1 MQSFAIGEIAT
12 CLLVF
17 MSSKAASLDDLLYLM
32 DRLRDPISGCP
43 WDMKQSFESIAPCTL
58 EEVYEVIDAIENKNF
73 YHLKEELGDLLFQVV
88 FYSKIADEKSLF
100 NFDDIV
106 SSVTQKL
113 ISRHPHVFPK
123 GTLKSKNFGPKSN
136 EDDLYRKKRW
146 ESLKSIERKKKGKNS
161 TLSDIPSVLPALMR
175 AQKIQKRA
183 ASVGFDWK
191 SLDEVFAKINEE
203 IKELHEAIDIDNKK
217 CIEEELGD
225 TMFTIVNLC
234 KHLNVDA
241 ETALRGASNKFER
254 RFKHI
259 ETKIHDAGEVM
270 TDFTPERL
278 ENLWSEAKDKIS
290 SE

>member
-1 MQSFAIGEIAT
+1 
-12 CLLVF
+12 
-17 MSSKAASLDDLLYLM
+17 MSSKARSLDDLLYLM

-43 WDMKQSFESIAPCTL
+43 WDLKQSFESIVPCTL

-73 YHLKEELGDLLFQVV
+73 DHLKEELGDLLFQIV

-123 GTLKSKNFGPKSN
+123 GTLKSKDSSPKSN
-136 EDDLYRKKRW
+136 KDNSYREKIW
-146 ESLKSIERKKKGKNS
+146 ESLKSIERKKRGQNS
-161 TLSDIPSVLPALMR
+161 TLSDVPSTLPALIR

-191 SLDEVFAKINEE
+191 SPDEVFAKINEE
-203 IKELHEAIDIDNKK
+203 ITELHEAVDMDNKK

-225 TMFTIVNLC
+225 TMFTMVNLC

-241 ETALRGASNKFER
+241 ETALRGASNKFEQ
-254 RFKHI
+254 RFKNI
-259 ETKIHDAGEVM
+259 ESRIHDAGESM
-270 TDFTPERL
+270 IDLTPERL
-278 ENLWSEAKDKIS
+278 ESLWSEVKDKIS